1 MNPLRFRAPE
11 EFAALREV
19 LRAADFTG
27 PAVCRRVEI
36 ESIYDF
42 RSIREGRTVALELG
56 DRLDL
61 LIRLFMD
68 VELIDRQVIEG
79 LLSAPAVATLERFG
93 LLCPFGPDPAR
104 AHAAVLLYP
113 AESLWIVSDLN
124 VSPVGPRETA
134 LQEDAVY
141 PAITRNTRHF
151 LASLPTSPCD
161 NFLELCAGTGIAA
174 LLAARYAGQTWA
186 ADITER
192 STWFARFNAALNGI
206 SNCAAVQGDLYQPVT
221 GQVFD
226 RIVAHPPYMPS
237 LEQKYIFRDGGEDG
251 EQITRRIIAGL
262 PEHLSP
268 GGRFYCTCMLTDRRT
283 GRAEERIRAML
294 GARADEFDVVV
305 VTFQTFQPTEYY
317 FRLALAGR
325 ATLDEVGKRHEIF
338 GRLEVEQLVYC
349 SVVIQRAAAAR
360 PAFTVR
366 RQAGPTTGASEIEW
380 LLSWESSMTQNR
392 AVEGLLEACPDA
404 SPHTR
409 LRLTQVLRADA
420 WVADECVLT
429 TTTPFAL
436 EAKCP
441 PWTAG
446 LVARCD
452 GRRTTREHLQ
462 RLKQDGDVPSDAPE
476 TEFVKLIRSLIAGGF
491 LQVADPLS
499 PAPPGRSQE
508 ASPLLDTARRSP

>member
-1 MNPLRFRAPE
+1 MNPLQFRRPE
-11 EFAALREV
+11 DFAALRAL
-19 LRAADFTG
+19 LREADFIG
-27 PAVCRRVEI
+27 SAVCRRLEI
-36 ESIYDF
+36 ESLYDF
-42 RSIREGRTVALELG
+42 RSIREGRSVALDLG

-68 VELIDRQVIEG
+68 VELVERAIIERM
-79 LLSAPAVATLERFG
+79 LSAPAVAILEGFG
-93 LLCPFGPDPAR
+93 LLCPFGSDPR
-104 AHAAVLLYP
+104 QAHAAVLLYP

-151 LASLPTSPCD
+151 LASLPRTPCD
-161 NFLELCAGTGIAA
+161 GFLELCAGTGIAA
-174 LLAARYAGQTWA
+174 LLAASYARQTWA

-206 SNCAAVQGDLYQPVT
+206 SNCAAVQGDLYQPVS

-262 PEHLSP
+262 PEHLAP
-268 GGRFYCTCMLTDRRT
+268 GGRFYGTCMLTDRRG
-283 GRAEERIRAML
+283 GRAEQRIRDML
-294 GARADEFDVVV
+294 GDRAGEFDVVV
-305 VTFQTFQPTEYY
+305 VVFQTFQPTEYY

-325 ATLDEVGKRHEIF
+325 ATLDDVARRHEIF

-349 SVVIQRAAAAR
+349 SMVIQRMTASR
-360 PAFTVR
+360 PAFTTR
-366 RQAGPTTGASEIEW
+366 RQAGPATGASEIEW
-380 LLSWESSMTQNR
+380 LLGWESAMAQEQ
-392 AVEGLLEACPDA
+392 AVRGLLEARPSA

-409 LRLTQVLRADA
+409 LRLTQVLRTGD
-420 WVADECVLT
+420 WVPDECTLAT
-429 TTTPFAL
+429 TVPFAL

-462 RLKQDGDVPSDAPE
+462 LLKQAGEIPSDAPE
-476 TEFVKLIRSLIAGGF
+476 AEFVKLVRSLIAGGF
-491 LQVADPLS
+491 LQLADSGS
-499 PAPPGRSQE
+499 PDSDRPVGGGGA
-508 ASPLLDTARRSP
+508 AS